1 MVSTLFSSL
10 NKYANAQEENFLSE
24 SLVFLLNLILEQDI
38 EIGIQLLNN
47 ICGTVEGSWFLYQDQ
62 INIYTQQTIV
72 EGRPDIIITDGNEG
86 IVFIEV
92 KHDACLGE
100 IQLERY
106 FAHLENS
113 DYQNKQLVLLT
124 RSRSSIQET
133 TISKEQFHHICWYQI
148 AGWLSDI
155 KTLNEVIQF
164 MIENFLYFLKE
175 KEMSM
180 EKVTWEFIQGVPAMV
195 NLANMLGTAISEAY
209 PERNMKRSAGANW
222 NGYYLDDDYFIG
234 FRYDMPLVLVFE
246 NNKGTRPSVKY
257 DLFLEKAH
265 YFSLSAGEQLET
277 LINFVAESGE
287 KTIIE

>member
-38 EIGIQLLNN
+38 EIGIQLLEN
-47 ICGTVEGSWFLYQDQ
+47 ICGTVEDSKFLYPDQ

-72 EGRPDIIITDGNEG
+72 EGRPDIIITYANEC

-106 FAHLENS
+106 LTHLENS
-113 DYQNKQLVLLT
+113 DYQNKQLILLT

-133 TISKEQFHHICWYQI
+133 TLSADQFRQICWYQI
-148 AGWLSDI
+148 SGWLSDI
-155 KTLNEVIQF
+155 KTSNEVIQF

-180 EKVTWEFIQGVPAMV
+180 EKVTWEFIQGVPAIV
-195 NLANMLGTAISEAY
+195 NLAKMLGTAISEAY
-209 PERNMKRSAGANW
+209 PE
-222 NGYYLDDDYFIG
+222 
-234 FRYDMPLVLVFE
+234 
-246 NNKGTRPSVKY
+246 
-257 DLFLEKAH
+257 
-265 YFSLSAGEQLET
+265 
-277 LINFVAESGE
+277 
-287 KTIIE
+287 